1 MSIQTLD
8 GRLLPDIA
16 KEITDHLFNARP
28 FARYLYGK
36 KEKWRGGLEKRYN
49 RIRAK
54 GSNTAWLNLATT
66 SLSGATTIASQL
78 SASQFNLVGLRT
90 PVSLTMEDI
99 LKSKSSELAIISE
112 TQNKMTQ
119 AFKEHFDAFAAGIAD
134 GAGTSNQPVGVVQM
148 MTPGTIVGSVD
159 PVLESDWAPATVTAS
174 TPLSGHMVVTSLIT
188 KAMDGN
194 DKPNIGFI
202 NNDGF
207 IACQAFAS
215 QQARLDKA
223 DGVAKLGFDK
233 VVINDAEIVR
243 DKDWAASNLTLLT
256 DKYLHLLVDDVF
268 DFRFSGFVTP
278 VGEIYLTGDI
288 RTAFMLTLESRRRQT
303 GLTAYTL

>member
-16 KEITDHLFNARP
+16 KVIVDHYFNARP
-28 FARYLYGK
+28 FAKWLYGK
-36 KEKWRGGLEKRYN
+36 KEKWTGGLEKRYN
-49 RIRAK
+49 RIRSK

-66 SLSGATTIASQL
+66 SLSGSTTLASQL

-90 PVSLTMEDI
+90 PVSLTFEDI
-99 LKSKSSELAIISE
+99 LKSKNSELAMISE

-119 AFKEHFDAFAAGIAD
+119 GFKEHFDTFATGLQS
-134 GAGTSNQPVGVVQM
+134 GTGSSNQPDGVIRM
-148 MTPGTIVGSVD
+148 MTPGTIIGAVD
-159 PVLESDWAPATVTAS
+159 PVIETDWAPTTVTSS

-194 DKPNIGFI
+194 DKPDIGFI
-202 NNDGF
+202 DNDGF

-215 QQARLDKA
+215 QQGQLQTASGKA
-223 DGVAKLGFDK
+223 NLGFDG
-233 VVINDAEIVR
+233 VTINGCDIIR
-243 DKDWAASNLTLLT
+243 DKDWTANNMTLLT
-256 DKYLHLLVDDVF
+256 SKYLHLFVDDVF

-278 VGEIYLTGDI
+278 VGEVYLTGDI